1 VTGKPGQRDAP
12 SSDPLQAPPGSRYR
26 ALIVDYGGVLT
37 SSIGA
42 SFAAFCLE
50 TGIDPERFK
59 TIVAEAYG
67 GEGSDAMIARV
78 ERGSLSPRDF
88 ERWLAEALSEG
99 SARPVKAAGLR
110 RRIMAS
116 VQPDG
121 AMIGAVGRLRAA
133 GTRTALISNMWG
145 PPVAYGARQMK
156 DIFDAIVRSDEVGLR
171 KPDPEI
177 YLLTASRLQVSPA
190 GCVFVDDQLQNV
202 EGARAVGMH
211 AFVHRNAHFTLPR
224 LEELFGVPLSA

>member
-1 VTGKPGQRDAP
+1 VTAKPAHHAAP
-12 SSDPLQAPPGSRYR
+12 SDPASAPQDSPYR

-37 SSIGA
+37 TSVGA

-50 TGIDPERFK
+50 TGVDPERFK
-59 TIVAEAYG
+59 AIVAEAYG
-67 GEGSDAMIARV
+67 GEGSDGMIARV
-78 ERGSLSPRDF
+78 ERGSLSPPDF

-110 RRIMAS
+110 RRIMSS
-116 VQPDG
+116 VRPDE
-121 AMIGAVGRLRAA
+121 AMIGAVGSLHAA
-133 GTRTALISNMWG
+133 GTRTALISNTWG

-156 DIFDAIVRSDEVGLR
+156 AIFDAIVRSDEVGLR
-171 KPDPEI
+171 KPDPQI
-177 YLLTASRLQVSPA
+177 YLLTADRLEVPPTE
-190 GCVFVDDQLQNV
+190 CVFVDDLLQNV

-224 LEELFGVPLSA
+224 LEGLFGMSLSG